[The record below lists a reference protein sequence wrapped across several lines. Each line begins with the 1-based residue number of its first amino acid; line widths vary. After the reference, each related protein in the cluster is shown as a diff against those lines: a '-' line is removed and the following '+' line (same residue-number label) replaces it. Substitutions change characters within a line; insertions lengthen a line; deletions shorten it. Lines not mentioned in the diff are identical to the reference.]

1 MTRRL
6 LSVLLSL
13 LAANPA
19 FAAGPVRGRWNVEYV
34 RDLPGSGSYIH
45 LVGQSLFLTPDR
57 ASSKKVEPKPV
68 VPGTWFDIGSD
79 PASPTVVNN
88 ALPSAWD
95 VVVDGDFAFAC
106 DYQKFVTVYDIR
118 DRQWREVTRLTM
130 PSMAENLVL
139 RDKLLFVANH
149 VAGLTIVDVSA
160 PQTSVIV
167 SNLNP
172 HIDCDA
178 VAIWKNTAVLY
189 GHWECK
195 IVVADI
201 SDPAKPKVTGEC
213 QLPPKIF
220 NGGELE
226 VSDGYAYATTTT
238 GLVVLNVTDPNAPK
252 LIATADIGGV
262 VNDVILL
269 DHFAFVASRQSG
281 VRILDIQD
289 PAKPVEVGYDSTSA
303 SALAV
308 QRVAGS
314 ETQYRIYTAGRTPAV
329 LVFHAPAANP
339 SSPRN

>member
-1 MTRRL
+1 MTKRL
-6 LSVLLSL
+6 LSVLLIL
-13 LAANPA
+13 LAANQA
-19 FAAGPVRGRWNVEYV
+19 LAAGPVRGRWNVEHV

-57 ASSKKVEPKPV
+57 ANPKNADAKPV
-68 VPGTWFDIGSD
+68 IPGTWFDVGVD
-79 PASPTVVNN
+79 PASPAVVNA

-95 VVVDGDFAFAC
+95 VVVDDNLAFAC

-139 RDKLLFVANH
+139 RDKLMYVANH
-149 VAGLTIVDVSA
+149 AAGLTIVDIA
-160 PQTSVIV
+160 TSEKPAIV

-178 VAIWKNTAVLY
+178 VALWKNTAVLY

-238 GLVVLNVTDPNAPK
+238 GLVVLNVTDPTAPK
-252 LIATADIGGV
+252 LIATVDIGGV
-262 VNDVILL
+262 ANDVILL

-289 PAKPVEVGYDSTSA
+289 PAKPFEVGYDSTSA

-314 ETQYRIYTAGRTPAV
+314 ETEYRIYTAGRAPAV
-329 LVFHAPAANP
+329 LVFHAPSATSP
-339 SSPRN
+339 SKGN